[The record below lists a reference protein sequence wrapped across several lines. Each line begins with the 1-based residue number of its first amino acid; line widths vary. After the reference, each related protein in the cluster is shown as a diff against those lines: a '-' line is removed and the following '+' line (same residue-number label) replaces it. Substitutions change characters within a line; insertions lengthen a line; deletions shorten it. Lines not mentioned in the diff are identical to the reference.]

1 MFKLIAMDMDG
12 TLLNCYGDVSKENKE
27 AISLALSKNIEVVI
41 ASGRIPNAIL
51 STANKINANKYM
63 ISGNGAQVYDIQ
75 NDEIIYSNYLS
86 KEKVLE
92 IIEKCETNSMFYTI
106 YTNDAILTK
115 TLNYNILFYNSENK
129 KNPEDK
135 QINIKVVSNLQEY
148 INEYQ
153 GEDFL
158 KVVICDSDES
168 VFKNIINTLK
178 TIEDVDVL
186 EVSHLSKKIIQCEN
200 ENIEITYFYTEI
212 TNKNVN
218 KWTAIEKLIEKLDI
232 KKEEVLTI
240 GDNINDKEMIENA
253 GYGIVTGNGSQYM
266 KEIANEVVG
275 TNDENGVAQAIM
287 AHI

>member
-1 MFKLIAMDMDG
+1 MLKLIAMDMDG

-27 AISLALSKNIEVVI
+27 AIALALSKNIEVVI
-41 ASGRIPNAIL
+41 ASGRIPNAII

-92 IIEKCETNSMFYTI
+92 IIETCETNSMFYTI

-135 QINIKVVSNLQEY
+135 QINIKVINNLQDY

-186 EVSHLSKKIIQCEN
+186 EVSHLSKKIIQYEN

-253 GYGIVTGNGSQYM
+253 GFGIVTGNGSEYM
-266 KEIANEVVG
+266 KEIADEVVG
-275 TNDENGVAQAIM
+275 TNDENGVAQAIL